1 MKAKPDWLPTRPN
14 EGCGGG
20 CGWVGG
26 VDELDCGGSW
36 GESENAGGVSGTRGE
51 GGEEMGGEG
60 GVGGGV
66 DGRAGGGSVI
76 SGSESTSGM
85 AVVPYKE
92 R

>member
-1 MKAKPDWLPTRPN
+1 MRVVA
-14 EGCGGG
+14 GAA
-20 CGWVGG
+20 VGL
-26 VDELDCGGSW
+26 VVW
-36 GESENAGGVSGTRGE
+36 ME